1 MNLSIPAKNA
11 DQLFD
16 PDKDSTEQVNLAN
29 DPMFGEVLM
38 EMKIVLKGFTASLPG
53 KFEI

>member
-1 MNLSIPAKNA
+1 MNFSFSAKNA

-16 PDKDSTEQVNLAN
+16 PEKDPTEQVNLAT

-38 EMKIVLKGFTASLPG
+38 EMKNVLKGYTTSLPG
-53 KFEI
+53 KFEL

>member
-16 PDKDSTEQVNLAN
+16 LDKDPTEQVNLAN
-29 DPMFGEVLM
+29 DPMFGEVLI
-38 EMKIVLKGFTASLPG
+38 EMKNVLKGFTTYLPG
-53 KFEI
+53 KFKI